1 MYRFFP
7 QILCLQ
13 VSILIIHRYC
23 IRVSYPRA
31 QLYQKNSFALNRTLD
46 CFPKNFPKHANNKL
60 ENCEYREAL
69 NVSLASL

>member
-1 MYRFFP
+1 MYQFFP
-7 QILCLQ
+7 QISCLQ

-31 QLYQKNSFALNRTLD
+31 QLLSKNSSALTRTLD
-46 CFPKNFPKHANNKL
+46 CFPKNFPKHANKKL
-60 ENCEYREAL
+60 ENWEYHEAF